1 MSTTVRRVLSLLA
14 VVGLASALGSLY
26 VHLRMLSH
34 PGYLSFCD
42 VSAFVS
48 CTHVYQSPYAT
59 LAGVPVAL
67 LGALW
72 YVAVLVLLAG
82 ARWGWPELRESA
94 PGYVFVLS
102 TFGLAFVLY
111 MAYASLVLLKI
122 VCLLCVVTYVAVA
135 AIFVISGT
143 RTPYSMITIPRRLLQ
158 DAKAAVRSPVA
169 LVSILALVVAATSA
183 VAFFPREGA
192 VTGQAASG
200 RAGANPQSEF
210 LRFWDAQ
217 PRVPVPVS
225 SEGASVLIV
234 RFSDYQ
240 CPSCGQTYLGYKPLF
255 ERYSAQYPGTIKL
268 VVKDFPLQTECN
280 PNVSRD
286 VHLASCAAAAA
297 ARMAR
302 ARGRGDAME
311 EWLYTNQATLT
322 PASVRDG
329 ARQVGGVT
337 DFDAQYPAVLNQVKT
352 DVALAAVLGIRV
364 TPTFFICSRKP
375 GESGVTG
382 IKLEGGL
389 PPQYFELAIQQELK
403 RAGKTP

>member
-1 MSTTVRRVLSLLA
+1 
-14 VVGLASALGSLY
+14 
-26 VHLRMLSH
+26 
-34 PGYLSFCD
+34 
-42 VSAFVS
+42 
-48 CTHVYQSPYAT
+48 
-59 LAGVPVAL
+59 
-67 LGALW
+67 
-72 YVAVLVLLAG
+72 
-82 ARWGWPELRESA
+82 
-94 PGYVFVLS
+94 
-102 TFGLAFVLY
+102 
-111 MAYASLVLLKI
+111 
-122 VCLLCVVTYVAVA
+122 
-135 AIFVISGT
+135 
-143 RTPYSMITIPRRLLQ
+143 
-158 DAKAAVRSPVA
+158 
-169 LVSILALVVAATSA
+169 
-183 VAFFPREGA
+183 
-192 VTGQAASG
+192 
-200 RAGANPQSEF
+200 
-210 LRFWDAQ
+210 
-217 PRVPVPVS
+217 VPVPVS
-225 SEGASVLIV
+225 SEGAAVLIV

-255 ERYSAQYPGTIKL
+255 ERYSAQHPGMIKL

-302 ARGRGDAME
+302 AKGRGDAME

-322 PASVRDG
+322 PASVRDA
-329 ARQVGGVT
+329 ARQVAGVT

-375 GESGVTG
+375 GESDVTG